1 MYHNFGA
8 PNAGADPEQLFV
20 TVETFREHLA
30 LLRKNGWRAL
40 NLDEFLAT
48 LTGTPAPRRS
58 FLITIDDGH
67 ESVLH
72 HAAPILAEAGV
83 PSVLFVPPAVLG
95 GPITW
100 NPAYAAER
108 LAAKS
113 EIATLA
119 GSVME
124 VGVHSWDHSRMYGM
138 DPAELKLH
146 AVTALDEVEEMMGY
160 RPRSFAY
167 PFGTHDVAA
176 RQALSDAGYAVS
188 FAVAREHGRFAVDR
202 IYVKGSDSLLM
213 FRFKLSLVYRAMS
226 RLAGRTP
233 WLRHK
238 VRALVGLVRGRGHE
252 EQPAVAAVSSDGP
265 LGTQTPG
272 TRARE
277 TRAPDTRA
285 PETQTPARQTPDGE
299 PRAHGRTDD

>member
-8 PNAGADPEQLFV
+8 PVGADPEQLFV
-20 TVETFREHLA
+20 TVETFRAHLA
-30 LLRKNGWRAL
+30 TLREKGWRAL
-40 NLDEFLAT
+40 SLDEFLAT
-48 LTGTPAPRRS
+48 LEGTPAPRKS

-67 ESVLH
+67 ESVLR
-72 HAAPILAEAGV
+72 HAAPILAEAGI

-95 GPITW
+95 GPVTW
-100 NPAYAAER
+100 NPAYRGEQ
-108 LAAKS
+108 LSPKS

-119 GSVME
+119 GTIME
-124 VGVHSWDHSRMYGM
+124 VGVHSWDHSRMFGM

-202 IYVKGSDSLLM
+202 IYVKGSDSPLM
-213 FRFKLSLVYRAMS
+213 FRFKLSLAYRAMS

-238 VRALVGLVRGRGHE
+238 LRALIDLVRGRTHQE
-252 EQPAVAAVSSDGP
+252 P
-265 LGTQTPG
+265 LDTP
-272 TRARE
+272 
-277 TRAPDTRA
+277 
-285 PETQTPARQTPDGE
+285 TPDRE
-299 PRAHGRTDD
+299 PKAHGRADD